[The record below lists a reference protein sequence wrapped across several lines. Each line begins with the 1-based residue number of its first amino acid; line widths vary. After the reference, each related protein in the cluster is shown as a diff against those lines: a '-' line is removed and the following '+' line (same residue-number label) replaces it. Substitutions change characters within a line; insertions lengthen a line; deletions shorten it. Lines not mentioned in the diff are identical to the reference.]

1 MWTPADDAELATG
14 LHSFSSVR
22 GKLIWMAE
30 CTGSNAVNLCLRY
43 AGLNQLH
50 AVYRPQVEIA
60 LVSLPIPGRRSSIS
74 PALKEWLSYLRADLI
89 TASAN

>member
-1 MWTPADDAELATG
+1 M
-14 LHSFSSVR
+14 
-22 GKLIWMAE
+22 
-30 CTGSNAVNLCLRY
+30 NLRLRY

-60 LVSLPIPGRRSSIS
+60 FVSLPIPGRRLSVS
-74 PALKEWLSYLRADLI
+74 PALKEWLSYLRTDLI